1 VPSRPDRSHDFA
13 GRPARAA
20 QPASG
25 VTVAEKPEDVG
36 PATRIA
42 LRPVDCDI
50 GEMIER
56 KEVVKGDEFDRGQFV
71 TFHARR
77 AEGPRRR
84 ELAHHRPDDLRP
96 VRRRCER

>member
-1 VPSRPDRSHDFA
+1 M
-13 GRPARAA
+13 RPARAA
-20 QPASG
+20 KPASR

-56 KEVVKGDEFDRGQFV
+56 KEVVKGHEFDRGQFV
-71 TFHARR
+71 TFHARWPKALDVESSR
-77 AEGPRRR
+77 TI
-84 ELAHHRPDDLRP
+84 DLTTFAP
-96 VRRRCER
+96 CAAGASASA